1 MSKKRKKIVLDE
13 FHYHEA
19 LEKAHLFNC
28 IINEHLTNHIVVY
41 NHPEIK
47 EKLEKVEDLLGEVY
61 QMIGTLRFEL
71 FHPTED
77 ADNKQSNT

>member
-19 LEKAHLFNC
+19 LEKTHLFNC
-28 IINEHLTNHIVVY
+28 IINEYLTNHIVIQK
-41 NHPEIK
+41 HPKIK

-61 QMIGTLRFEL
+61 QIIGTLRFEL
-71 FHPTED
+71 FHSIESV
-77 ADNKQSNT
+77 DNK